1 MVYMM
6 KTITINDLK
15 IRNLEKDDCIIL
27 YSNDGI
33 KKTPE
38 STERVFGE
46 IWCRSKRGGCK
57 WQR

>member
-1 MVYMM
+1 MM

-15 IRNLEKDDCIIL
+15 IRNHLFQDCVIV

-38 STERVFGE
+38 STERVFEE

-57 WQR
+57 WQI

>member
-1 MVYMM
+1 MM
-6 KTITINDLK
+6 KTITINDLE

-46 IWCRSKRGGCK
+46 IWCRSKRGGYK

>member
-1 MVYMM
+1 MI

-15 IRNLEKDDCIIL
+15 IRNLEKDDCIIV

-38 STERVFGE
+38 STERVF
-46 IWCRSKRGGCK
+46 WRNLV
-57 WQR
+57 

>member
-1 MVYMM
+1 MM
-6 KTITINDLK
+6 KTITINDLE

-27 YSNDGI
+27 YSNDDRVLR
-33 KKTPE
+33 PE

>member
-1 MVYMM
+1 MM

-15 IRNLEKDDCIIL
+15 IRNLEKDHCIIV

-38 STERVFGE
+38 STERVFRE
-46 IWCRSKRGGCK
+46 VWCRSKRGGCK